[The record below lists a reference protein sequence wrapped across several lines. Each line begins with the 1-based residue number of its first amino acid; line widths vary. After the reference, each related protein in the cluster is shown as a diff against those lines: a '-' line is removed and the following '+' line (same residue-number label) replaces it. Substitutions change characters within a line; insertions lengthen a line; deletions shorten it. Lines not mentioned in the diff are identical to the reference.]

1 MNQRAIAESLF
12 NDPSRRFAV
21 ELWDG
26 SVLPPCSQ
34 APGEE
39 MRVII
44 RSKGAMSRLI
54 PPVDESLAAEAFID
68 DEIDFAGDAVRVMN
82 ALANWRG
89 PSVPVTRLPS
99 LALEWLK
106 GRATRDAHQR
116 EHGRLHSR
124 RRDARAV
131 RGHYDLS
138 DDFFELFLDDSM
150 TYSCAYFP
158 TGRESLGEAQR
169 AKLELVCRKL
179 ELKPGERLLD
189 IGCGW
194 GSLLEHAALRHGAVA
209 SGTTLSQHQ
218 YQKARERAE
227 RARPQGAR
235 IEVIQRDYR
244 DLPHGPYDKLVSVG
258 MMEHVGRQKLRRYF
272 AEANGLLEPG
282 GLFLNHA
289 IAETGARRRTVP
301 WMHRN
306 SAGFIRREIFPDSD
320 LPPLA
325 LVTAAAESEG
335 FEVRDV
341 DNLREHYAETLER
354 WTANLT
360 RRFAEAERA
369 VGRARARAFKLYLAA
384 SAVAFRRGEIGV
396 YQVLLYKPARGKP
409 APRLTTYRGDWY
421 REPLVQH
428 VNVTSN

>member
-1 MNQRAIAESLF
+1 MDQRAIAESLF
-12 NDPSRRFAV
+12 NDPSRGFAV

-26 SVLPPCSQ
+26 SVLPPGSQ
-34 APGEE
+34 TPGEE

-44 RSKGAMSRLI
+44 RSRDAVSRLI
-54 PPVDESLAAEAFID
+54 PPVDESLAAEAFIE
-68 DEIDFAGDAVRVMN
+68 DEIDFAGDIVRVVN

-99 LALEWLK
+99 LALAWLQ
-106 GRATRDAHQR
+106 GRAARDAHHDA
-116 EHGRLHSR
+116 HGRLHSR

-138 DDFFELFLDDSM
+138 DEFFELFLDESK

-158 TGRESLGEAQR
+158 TGRESLHDAQR

-179 ELKPGERLLD
+179 ELRFGERLLD

-194 GSLLEHAALRHGAVA
+194 GSLLEHAALRHGAAA
-209 SGTTLSQHQ
+209 SGTTLSQNQ
-218 YQKARERAE
+218 YRAAQARADKALER
-227 RARPQGAR
+227 GAR
-235 IEVIQRDYR
+235 IEVLQRDYR
-244 DLPHGPYDKLVSVG
+244 DLPGGPYDKLVSVG

-272 AEANGLLEPG
+272 AEAHRLLKPG

-289 IAETGARRRTVP
+289 IAQMGAPRRTVP
-301 WMHRN
+301 WMHRS
-306 SAGFIRREIFPDSD
+306 SAGFIRREIFPDTD

-354 WTANLT
+354 WTANLN
-360 RRFAEAERA
+360 RRFADAERL

-396 YQVLLYKPARGKP
+396 YQVLLYKPGRP

-421 REPLVQH
+421 RTPLVQKTP
-428 VNVTSN
+428 N